1 MYRLLYLHFYW
12 EATHLWSAMK
22 CLCTIFRINIQL
34 QAPLLEN
41 IYWLAAGKN
50 GSMYPVYIKEKCLF
64 SQSADFFHMFLFT
77 FWKGK
82 YIRKRGNCWIFITIK
97 ALYCTPLDIFAS
109 PKVQK
114 KCCMLDLKKIEAHF
128 LQQCPAKIRA
138 LQECQQLFSH
148 HLFKKIPIGHI
159 TLNWIFSL
167 L

>member
-109 PKVQK
+109 PKVQTK
-114 KCCMLDLKKIEAHF
+114 MLHVGSEKNWSSFA
-128 LQQCPAKIRA
+128 PAVPSKNKGLARMSTTV
-138 LQECQQLFSH
+138 QPPPF
-148 HLFKKIPIGHI
+148 
-159 TLNWIFSL
+159 
-167 L
+167 